1 MGLHAMAKVTFNN
14 PEDAETHTIEVPVGT
29 TLLEAAQ
36 EAGAK
41 MGYACGGVC
50 ACSTCHSWVEAGMNL
65 LSEQE
70 DKEMDRLDQ
79 AFDVKSISRLGCQS
93 IIEREGEI
101 RVQITE
107 ESLQAYYDEH
117 PIERRKRE
125 EERLLKASTAPGPDR
140 SAS

>member
-1 MGLHAMAKVTFNN
+1 MAKVTFNN
-14 PEDAETHTIEVPVGT
+14 PEDGETHTVEVPVGT

-36 EAGAK
+36 EVGAK

-50 ACSTCHSWVEAGMNL
+50 ACSTCHSWVEKGMNL

-93 IIEREGEI
+93 VIEKEGELS
-101 RVQITE
+101 VTITE

-125 EERLLKASTAPGPDR
+125 EARQAKEEGVATPAPDR
-140 SAS
+140 GPA

>member
-1 MGLHAMAKVTFNN
+1 MAKVTFHN
-14 PEDAETHTIEVPVGT
+14 PEDHETHSIEVPLGT

-36 EAGAK
+36 EVGAK

-50 ACSTCHSWVEAGMNL
+50 ACSTCHSWVEKGMNL

-79 AFDVKSISRLGCQS
+79 AFDVKSTSRLGCQS
-93 IIEREGEI
+93 TIEREGELS
-101 RVQITE
+101 VVITE
-107 ESLQAYYDEH
+107 ESLQAFYDEH

-125 EERLLKASTAPGPDR
+125 QERQGQVAQPPPTAPPDR
-140 SAS
+140 GSP